1 MEITEQMGVFEIAEA
16 LGKELK
22 KDARLLRL
30 DAAKKAFDADE
41 ALGAMM
47 AEYPVQNMAIENAAG
62 VPTDEGVDVTLVGQ
76 IQARIDALYQQ
87 ITTHALYVE
96 LEEAQN
102 EVNELMNAVNNT
114 IMYNITGELPSS
126 CTHDCSTCGGCGGH

>member
-1 MEITEQMGVFEIAEA
+1 M
-16 LGKELK
+16 
-22 KDARLLRL
+22 
-30 DAAKKAFDADE
+30 
-41 ALGAMM
+41 
-47 AEYPVQNMAIENAAG
+47 
-62 VPTDEGVDVTLVGQ
+62 PTDEGVDVTLVGQ